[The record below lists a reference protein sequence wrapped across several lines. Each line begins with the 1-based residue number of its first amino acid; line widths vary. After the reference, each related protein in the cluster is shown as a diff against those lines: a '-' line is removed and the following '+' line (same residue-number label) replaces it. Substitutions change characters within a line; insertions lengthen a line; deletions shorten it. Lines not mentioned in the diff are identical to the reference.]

1 MNAPHPVVLVHGF
14 TGSAG
19 SWGEEL
25 VRALA
30 GGGRRVGCMHL
41 PGHHPDPGCAP
52 APARILDEA
61 LERIAR
67 AGGEEGPFHLVGYS
81 MGGRIALH
89 FALRRPDRLASLT
102 LESASPGLEDPAARA
117 ARRADDEALAEA
129 LEREGLEAF
138 VRSWERRPLFRGA
151 APVPEEAR
159 ARMARVRR
167 SHRAE
172 GLAGALRGL
181 GTGVLPSLWAR
192 LPAIRVPTL
201 LLAGALDEKFVA
213 LAGRMADALPDRTV
227 RIADGAAHTVHVDR
241 PDLWLEAVLGHLRS
255 AESRA
260 RDAGAS

>member
-1 MNAPHPVVLVHGF
+1 MNVPHPVVLVHGF

-19 SWGEEL
+19 SWGEDL

-30 GGGRRVGCMHL
+30 AGGRRVACMHL
-41 PGHHPDPGCAP
+41 PGHHPDPGCAL
-52 APARILDEA
+52 APARFLDEA

-67 AGGEEGPFHLVGYS
+67 TGGEEPFHLLGYS

-89 FALRRPDRLASLT
+89 FALRHPGRLVSLT

-117 ARRADDEALAEA
+117 ARRAEDEALAEA

-151 APVPEEAR
+151 VPVPEATR
-159 ARMARVRR
+159 ARMALVRR

-172 GLAGALRGL
+172 GLAAALRGL
-181 GTGVLPSLWAR
+181 GTGVLPSLWAL
-192 LPAIRVPTL
+192 LPGIRVPTL

-227 RIADGAAHTVHVDR
+227 RIADGAAHTVHVDC

-255 AESRA
+255 VEA
-260 RDAGAS
+260 RGRGAGPS